1 MGHVMHSQDPDLF
14 TRLLR
19 EWAATLDSPGQ

>member
-1 MGHVMHSQDPDLF
+1 VVEYSDLF

-19 EWAATLDSPGQ
+19 STA